1 MRKQVTNATDG
12 GENDRDK
19 NGGMEQETAV
29 KEEERGA
36 PTPAAPEDQR
46 RGMGE
51 EGGPLGSWE
60 PSASDEKPSDEHIT
74 AGEEAAVVESEAP
87 GSGEEDQGRG
97 EQAGG
102 EVEEDAGGGQGD
114 QDVEV
119 TEGGDEGREVKE
131 HKLLSPG
138 GREETW
144 EATEEEPPDQEPA
157 ADGA

>member
-1 MRKQVTNATDG
+1 MRKQVTNAKGG
-12 GENDRDK
+12 GENGRDK

-36 PTPAAPEDQR
+36 PAPAAAEDQR

-60 PSASDEKPSDEHIT
+60 PAAADEKLADEHIA
-74 AGEEAAVVESEAP
+74 AGEAAAAESEAP
-87 GSGEEDQGRG
+87 GAGEEDQGG
-97 EQAGG
+97 GQKAGG
-102 EVEEDAGGGQGD
+102 QVEQDGGGQAD

-119 TEGGDEGREVKE
+119 AEGGDEGREGKE

-144 EATEEEPPDQEPA
+144 EATEEEPADEEPA

>member
-1 MRKQVTNATDG
+1 MTEAKDV
-12 GENDRDK
+12 GENVRDE
-19 NGGMEQETAV
+19 NGDMEQETAA

-36 PTPAAPEDQR
+36 PAPAAAEDQR

-60 PSASDEKPSDEHIT
+60 PAAADEKPADEHIA
-74 AGEEAAVVESEAP
+74 AGEAAAAESEAP
-87 GSGEEDQGRG
+87 GAGEEEQGGG
-97 EQAGG
+97 EKAGG
-102 EVEEDAGGGQGD
+102 QVEQDGGGQAG

-119 TEGGDEGREVKE
+119 AERGDEGREGKE

-144 EATEEEPPDQEPA
+144 EATEEEPADEEPA